1 MRICMLWSNKPRSAV
16 LNVKIKSWKC
26 HSPPNAE
33 TKKIILLTRISM
45 DKWFALQNIFATYCQ
60 LSCQLTIYIKLKSS
74 KNWDLQKKI
83 KFSFWRFFPFLTC
96 KSFPL
101 SVITFIISLSEA
113 QKRQIICAE
122 FHLIELI
129 SFPFG
134 WRIEKFGRFPEIR
147 FSLLVT
153 HIRPV
158 DGARDI
164 KSPFCSMS
172 PISHRSFLLSL
183 FFSLCLL
190 KR

>member
-1 MRICMLWSNKPRSAV
+1 MPKPKFIFFTHPYLYEQMICPPESLRYILSIVLSADN
-16 LNVKIKSWKC
+16 LYQ
-26 HSPPNAE
+26 
-33 TKKIILLTRISM
+33 TKKHWIKIG
-45 DKWFALQNIFATYCQ
+45 
-60 LSCQLTIYIKLKSS
+60 IY
-74 KNWDLQKKI
+74 KKI
-83 KFSFWRFFPFLTC
+83 KISFWRFFPFLTC

-113 QKRQIICAE
+113 QKRQIIWAE
-122 FHLIELI
+122 FHLMELI

-164 KSPFCSMS
+164 KSPFCSIS

>member
-1 MRICMLWSNKPRSAV
+1 MSIPQCRNQDSTYPYLCEQMICPPESLHYILSIVSSADN
-16 LNVKIKSWKC
+16 LYQTKIHWVKIG
-26 HSPPNAE
+26 
-33 TKKIILLTRISM
+33 KIQFPFLII
-45 DKWFALQNIFATYCQ
+45 
-60 LSCQLTIYIKLKSS
+60 
-74 KNWDLQKKI
+74 
-83 KFSFWRFFPFLTC
+83 FPFLTC

-101 SVITFIISLSEA
+101 SVITLIISLSDA
-113 QKRQIICAE
+113 QKRQIIWAE
-122 FHLIELI
+122 FHLIDEI